1 MRTNNKTDSHATPG
15 PGIKPGP
22 QQWEASTLTTV
33 PSLPKIEIGG
43 EIKIAIKGQKWLDL
57 P

>member
-43 EIKIAIKGQKWLDL
+43 EIKIAIKGQKRLDL